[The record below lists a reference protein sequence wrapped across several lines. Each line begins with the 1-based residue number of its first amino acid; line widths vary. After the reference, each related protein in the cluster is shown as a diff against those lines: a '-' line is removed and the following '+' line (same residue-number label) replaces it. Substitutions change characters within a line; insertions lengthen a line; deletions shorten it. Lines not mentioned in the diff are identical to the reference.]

1 MHLNHKEHMNPL
13 GENYSED
20 RNIELVRTSLKGDKH
35 ALNELIR
42 LHRPYI
48 YNVAWKFTF
57 DPMDA
62 EDLTQEALIKVITK
76 LSQFK
81 YESQFRTWLYRI
93 VFNEFLQSKR
103 RRGEKQFTNFEDQA
117 ERLDSIENTV
127 VSEQE
132 ERDLEEKIKELRYR
146 CLSGMIMC
154 LTREQRLLFIVG
166 ETFGVDHNIGAEIFD
181 LSKQNYRIKLHR
193 ARKDIINFMQDK
205 CGLMN
210 PKNPCRC
217 AKKTKTM
224 HQRGY
229 LTDDKHMFNVGYRK
243 KVADYV
249 EENLDLVADIVDHK
263 HLQLLR
269 DVPAKDNFDS
279 TTVLDEILGD
289 KELLDFFELN

>member
-1 MHLNHKEHMNPL
+1 MNPL
-13 GENYSED
+13 GESYLED
-20 RNIELVRTSLKGDKH
+20 QNLELVRASLKGNKN
-35 ALNELIR
+35 ALNELIKI
-42 LHRPYI
+42 HRPYI

-81 YESQFRTWLYRI
+81 FESQFRTWLYRI

-103 RRGEKQFTNFEDQA
+103 RSGEKQFTNFKNQGA
-117 ERLDSIENTV
+117 RLDSIENMAV
-127 VSEQE
+127 NE
-132 ERDLEEKIKELRYR
+132 EEEKEHRELIKELRYR

-154 LTREQRLLFIVG
+154 LSREQRLIFIVG
-166 ETFGVDHNIGAEIFD
+166 ETFGVDHNIGAEIFN

-217 AKKTKTM
+217 SKKTKTM
-224 HQRGY
+224 LEKGY
-229 LTDDKHMFNVGYRK
+229 LTEDKRMFNVGYKMRVSDYVDK
-243 KVADYV
+243 NLDIVADM
-249 EENLDLVADIVDHK
+249 VDHK
-263 HLQLLR
+263 HLYLLR